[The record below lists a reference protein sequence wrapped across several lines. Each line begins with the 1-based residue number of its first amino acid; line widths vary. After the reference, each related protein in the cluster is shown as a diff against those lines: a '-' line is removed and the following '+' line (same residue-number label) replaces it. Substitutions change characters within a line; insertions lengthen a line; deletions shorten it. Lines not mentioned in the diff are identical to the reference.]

1 MVNKQPLN
9 VTPTEKKEQRLLFS
23 TANINNQTYE
33 YR

>member
-9 VTPTEKKEQRLLFS
+9 VTPTEKKERRLLFS
-23 TANINNQTYE
+23 TANINNQTYD